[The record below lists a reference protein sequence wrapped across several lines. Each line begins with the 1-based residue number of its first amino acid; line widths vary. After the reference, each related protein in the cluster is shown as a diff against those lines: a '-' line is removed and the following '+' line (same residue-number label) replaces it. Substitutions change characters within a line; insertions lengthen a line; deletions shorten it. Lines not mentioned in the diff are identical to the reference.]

1 MIHQLVRNAKRIIST
16 AVCATNQ
23 RNDYYHSRIYLR
35 RMLRF
40 FSACNEAQQYATL
53 KYTDALIRPLALKF
67 GASTSNIKKELGAP
81 KYVYDDKNATNNHVV
96 YFYRRT
102 FAEISLLVQVQFFN
116 NELFFIGL
124 DVVKRLIHEN
134 EKTEI
139 INRVIEKYLNKP
151 YQKGDPYP
159 LIQDLD
165 KNFIIINDDINFSIC
180 YPSGDI
186 DRGKQKKII
195 ASMDI
200 VLNEKPDKGS
210 LFYAF

>member
-1 MIHQLVRNAKRIIST
+1 MIHQLVRNAKKIIST
-16 AVCATNQ
+16 AISATDQ
-23 RNDYYHSRIYLR
+23 RNDYYHSRIYFR

-40 FSACNEAQQYATL
+40 FSACNEAHQDGTI
-53 KYTDALIRPLALKF
+53 KYTDATISPLALKF
-67 GASTSNIKKELGAP
+67 GASTSSIKKELGAP
-81 KYVYDDKNATNNHVV
+81 KYVYDDRNSGNNHVV

-102 FAEISLLVQVQFFN
+102 FADISLLVQVQFFN

-124 DVVKRLIHEN
+124 DVVKRLIHDN

-139 INRVIEKYLNKP
+139 INTVIEKYLNKP
-151 YQKGDPYP
+151 YKKGEQYP
-159 LIQDLD
+159 LIQDPD

-180 YPSGDI
+180 YLSGNV
-186 DRGKQKKII
+186 DREKQKKII

-200 VLNEKPDKGS
+200 ILNEKPDKGS